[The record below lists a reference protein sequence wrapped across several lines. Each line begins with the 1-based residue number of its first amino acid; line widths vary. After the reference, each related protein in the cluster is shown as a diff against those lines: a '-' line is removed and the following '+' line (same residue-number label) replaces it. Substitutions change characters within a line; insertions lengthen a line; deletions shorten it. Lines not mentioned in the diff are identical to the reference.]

1 MSELFNVKLRD
12 KKGTANSRRLR
23 RNQQIPAVLYGRGQA
38 NVCLAIVAHD
48 VESAIRHGSKVVELA
63 GDLSESALIKEVQ
76 FDALGSEIKH
86 LDLERIDVTSS
97 IEVTLHVELHGVS
110 PGATS
115 GGILQLMIHEL
126 EISCPATKVPDKLE
140 VNINHLEI
148 GQSVLAGEVPL
159 PEGAELLSSPDDIVV
174 QCTEPVEEEVEEE
187 GEAAGEE
194 PEVIGRKPEDE
205 EDEDKQ

>member
-23 RNQQIPAVLYGRGQA
+23 RSQLIPAVLYGRGQA
-38 NVCLAIVAHD
+38 NVCLAIAAHD

-63 GDLSESALIKEVQ
+63 GDVSESALIKEVQ
-76 FDALGSEIKH
+76 FDALGTEIKH
-86 LDLERIDVTSS
+86 LDLERIDVTAN

-115 GGILQLMIHEL
+115 GGILKMMIHEL

-148 GQSVLAGEVPL
+148 GQSVHAGEVPL
-159 PEGAELLSSPDDIVV
+159 PEGAELLSSPDEVVV
-174 QCTEPVEEEVEEE
+174 QCTEAVEVEEVEE
-187 GEAAGEE
+187 GAEAAGEE
-194 PEVIGRKPEDE
+194 PEVIGRKAEEEESED
-205 EDEDKQ
+205 